1 MKIGLVLPMAEADGP
16 GAGTWPRIRDLAL
29 LAEAGGIDSLWVY
42 DHLVFR
48 MAGETE
54 DGIHEA
60 WTLLSALAA
69 VTERAELGTIVLG
82 TGFRPPAL
90 TAKMAATLD
99 EIANGRLILGLG
111 TGWHEPE
118 YRAFGYP
125 FDHRAGRFEEALEII
140 VPLLRGERVTLKGR
154 WHDVEDAVL
163 IPAPP
168 RPARMPGR
176 MPILVAAKGSAS
188 CAWPPAGRMRG
199 TRRGSGS
206 RTSASPNG
214 ARTLSPP
221 ARPRAVTRRP
231 SRSPRASRSTTRPR
245 QAAGPPPPPSS
256 RRTPTSS
263 PGRSTRGATSA
274 SATSRW
280 TSGRRTNER
289 SRSCSRR
296 GQSIAGRID
305 MTTDG
310 NEDLPEHVALNRVKW
325 DEWAAEY
332 AAPGE
337 RAWTLAPGDETW
349 GIFNVPEAEIH
360 LLPDD
365 LDGLDAIEL
374 GCGTGYI
381 SAWMTRRGA
390 RVVGIDNSPKQL
402 ETAVR
407 LQHEHG
413 LDFPSCWATR
423 RRSPTPTPRST
434 SRSASTGR
442 RSGPIRMPGSP
453 RPRASCGPAAG
464 SRC

>member
-48 MAGETE
+48 MAGEAE

-140 VPLLRGERVTLKGR
+140 VPLLRGERVTLSGR

-176 MPILVAAKGSAS
+176 MPILVAAKGERVLRLTARWADAWNAAWFGFPDERFAQRRADLVAACEAEGRDPAS
-188 CAWPPAGRMRG
+188 IEITAGI
-199 TRRGSGS
+199 TIDNE
-206 RTSASPNG
+206 A
-214 ARTLSPP
+214 
-221 ARPRAVTRRP
+221 
-231 SRSPRASRSTTRPR
+231 
-245 QAAGPPPPPSS
+245 AAG
-256 RRTPTSS
+256 
-263 PGRSTRGATSA
+263 GR
-274 SATSRW
+274 
-280 TSGRRTNER
+280 
-289 SRSCSRR
+289 
-296 GQSIAGRID
+296 
-305 MTTDG
+305 
-310 NEDLPEHVALNRVKW
+310 P
-325 DEWAAEY
+325 
-332 AAPGE
+332 AAPAFLPSDPDVIA
-337 RAWTLAPGDETW
+337 RA
-349 GIFNVPEAEIH
+349 
-360 LLPDD
+360 
-365 LDGLDAIEL
+365 LDAWRDFGVGHVQVDLRPADERTIEVLLEARARHL
-374 GCGTGYI
+374 GEE
-381 SAWMTRRGA
+381 
-390 RVVGIDNSPKQL
+390 VP
-402 ETAVR
+402 
-407 LQHEHG
+407 
-413 LDFPSCWATR
+413 
-423 RRSPTPTPRST
+423 
-434 SRSASTGR
+434 
-442 RSGPIRMPGSP
+442 
-453 RPRASCGPAAG
+453 
-464 SRC
+464 